1 MIVAFF
7 VIYLVFSLMTA
18 RIRAEVGLVGSGLW
32 AGQPEIL
39 ILGAVGS
46 KSVSPGNLSM
56 FTMLFGFTRLYRGN
70 PMPHELEAIKM
81 SDMTGMRS
89 RDMSK
94 AIMIATAVGIVAAL
108 WILIHTYY
116 QIGAGWVTTYSY
128 ARMFGN
134 ESYPRLAGWLES
146 PKGPDWVILGNIG
159 AGAVVAIIL
168 AAIRSRFIG
177 WPFHPIGYALAP
189 TLNQMWMA
197 VMLAWLIKLLI
208 LRYTGR
214 RGYHAALPFFL
225 GLMLGDFTMGMIW
238 TLISVVFKV
247 ATYNFINL

>member
-1 MIVAFF
+1 
-7 VIYLVFSLMTA
+7 
-18 RIRAEVGLVGSGLW
+18 
-32 AGQPEIL
+32 
-39 ILGAVGS
+39 
-46 KSVSPGNLSM
+46 
-56 FTMLFGFTRLYRGN
+56 
-70 PMPHELEAIKM
+70 MPHELEAIKM